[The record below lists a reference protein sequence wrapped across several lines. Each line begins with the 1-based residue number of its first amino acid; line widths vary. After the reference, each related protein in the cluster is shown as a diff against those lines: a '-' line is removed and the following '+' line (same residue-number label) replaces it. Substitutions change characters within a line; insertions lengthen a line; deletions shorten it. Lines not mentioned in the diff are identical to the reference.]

1 MTGDSADMRSD
12 TVHQH
17 LDVLL
22 LVIIVDGLE
31 DGGSELHHTGAAVS
45 YEELSTSEL
54 LGDVVSVVFL
64 LLVVLRGDNRLGAGE
79 RDRLEFA
86 QVQVLEPG
94 DKPEVEVVETDA
106 SLLVTTDEVLVVNSH
121 EDGNG
126 VEVGGDLYNFNKS
139 LLVVITDS

>member
-1 MTGDSADMRSD
+1 MRPDSI
-12 TVHQH
+12 HEY

-22 LVIIVDGLE
+22 PVIIVDGLE
-31 DGGSELHHTGAAVS
+31 DGGSELHHAGAAVS
-45 YEELSTSEL
+45 NEELSTSEL
-54 LGDVVSVVFL
+54 LGDVVSVVLLL

-94 DKPEVEVVETDA
+94 DEPEVEVVETDA
-106 SLLVTTDEVLVVNSH
+106 SLLVTADEVLVVNSH
-121 EDGNG
+121 EDGDG

-139 LLVVITDS
+139 FLVVIADS